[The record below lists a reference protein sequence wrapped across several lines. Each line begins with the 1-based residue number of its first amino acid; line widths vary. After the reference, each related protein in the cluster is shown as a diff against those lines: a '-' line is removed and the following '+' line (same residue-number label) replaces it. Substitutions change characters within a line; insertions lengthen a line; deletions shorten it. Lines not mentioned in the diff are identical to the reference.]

1 LGYPTYVVL
10 RSKQFRN
17 GEGKVLTSTLPFVR
31 QFAFLLPLIL
41 LITCVSA
48 SAQELPKKI
57 RGYKVHTVKASQAPS
72 TKSSDSN
79 IPAPEIDLSGLEV
92 VDYSLSGV
100 TFKTPVKFGAV
111 NGSGTVDFI
120 SFHDFQ
126 VNGVP
131 VDVEE
136 YRDKFTFASG
146 QPIVLPKPVSI
157 FVRTDRVL
165 SVGWKEARDSQ
176 PQWQV
181 TGRAFVFGKF
191 RKFGFKFKRVI
202 PVDVTFTVKNPL
214 YKPENAA
221 Q

>member
-1 LGYPTYVVL
+1 M
-10 RSKQFRN
+10 
-17 GEGKVLTSTLPFVR
+17 
-31 QFAFLLPLIL
+31 
-41 LITCVSA
+41 ITCVSA

-57 RGYKVHTVKASQAPS
+57 RGYKVHNVKASQVS
-72 TKSSDSN
+72 TTNSSDSN
-79 IPAPEIDLSGLEV
+79 IPAPEIDLSDLEV

-136 YRDKFTFASG
+136 YKDKFTFASG
-146 QPIVLPKPVSI
+146 QAIVLPNPVSI
-157 FVRTDRVL
+157 FVRTDRVM
-165 SVGWKEARDSQ
+165 SVAWKEARDSQ
-176 PQWQV
+176 PRWKV

-202 PVDVTFTVKNPL
+202 PVDVVFTVTNPM
-214 YKPENAA
+214 YKPEKAA